1 MLVRFLD
8 SDKPLWQRTLAME
21 VLHSFTNHPLLL
33 RSANV
38 LYCTVTPEML
48 AKSCLCHL
56 NTHTSGLHSGL
67 LAKWQRKKGWSGI
80 RKKMNGWSKIKGR
93 EEGLSEIRGSK
104 DLCS

>member
-48 AKSCLCHL
+48 AKFMSFPFEY
-56 NTHTSGLHSGL
+56 TH
-67 LAKWQRKKGWSGI
+67 
-80 RKKMNGWSKIKGR
+80 
-93 EEGLSEIRGSK
+93 
-104 DLCS
+104 